1 MTACFRKHPRDHI
14 KKEAQKVLSQDMI
27 KDHAGNKNAFLRLS
41 PFILE
46 STPSCY
52 HEDCSKCANNSVV
65 CQDGVSDILR
75 NYFMLLTF
83 QKFHDLN
90 INKND
95 KVLQKEILKLSVATV
110 AQMVDWLI
118 GWGLT
123 AL

>member
-1 MTACFRKHPRDHI
+1 
-14 KKEAQKVLSQDMI
+14 
-27 KDHAGNKNAFLRLS
+27 
-41 PFILE
+41 
-46 STPSCY
+46 
-52 HEDCSKCANNSVV
+52 
-65 CQDGVSDILR
+65 
-75 NYFMLLTF
+75 MLLTF

-95 KVLQKEILKLSVATV
+95 KVLQKEILKLKLSVANV